1 MNRDKKELTSDK
13 SGLKEAF
20 ANSFSS
26 RSAKTFLRA
35 SSIRLSFNFPHSL
48 NRAPVNVNG
57 DVELVPF
64 EVPVDEEE
72 EEDDDDDDDDDT
84 FCCEG
89 EDVIIGGSEG
99 ANVTFFVFFSRFLS
113 VAASSSSAFVLA
125 VSTAARNAFSSIK
138 KKKVFLNR
146 FIK

>member
-26 RSAKTFLRA
+26 LSAKTFLRA

-64 EVPVDEEE
+64 EVPVDDD
-72 EEDDDDDDDDDT
+72 EDEDDDDDDDT